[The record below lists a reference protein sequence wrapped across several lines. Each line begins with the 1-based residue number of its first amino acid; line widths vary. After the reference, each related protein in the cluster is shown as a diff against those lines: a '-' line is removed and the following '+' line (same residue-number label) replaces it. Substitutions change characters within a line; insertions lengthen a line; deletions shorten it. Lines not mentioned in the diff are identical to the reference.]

1 MKTLY
6 FDLKNG
12 ISGDMA
18 VAALL
23 NLNAMSFKE
32 LNENLKT
39 LNLDSEFSL
48 EYKTHNKFG
57 ILGGDFFVNLNNTN
71 EHVNK
76 FKTKTHEHIIK
87 STDIIRNKEENHQH
101 DDGSSHIHRTLSDIE
116 KIISNSKISQ
126 RAKKLSQEIF
136 KNLAEAESFVHQKPI
151 EKITFH
157 EVGAVDSIVDIVA
170 FSVLYCNINPQ
181 MVICSSVN
189 LGGGTVKCA
198 HGVLNVPA
206 PAVVNLT
213 KGMSVFRDEIKF
225 ETATPTGA
233 AIIKTVINKFDDRFS
248 GMFVSSGIGFGKT
261 DFKIRPNALNVY
273 LLEKCLEDEKTD
285 IINNYETDEIIQM
298 ETNIDNTIGEDL
310 GFTAKLLLKSGAL
323 DVSFTP
329 IFMKKFR
336 PAYKLEV
343 LCKESDLRIL
353 AEIIFSNT
361 STIGL
366 RYSIKKRY
374 MLRRENFIK
383 QTNYGDVR
391 GKKITKKRLTEESLE
406 FDDIEKIALENKIS
420 ILDARKV

>member
-1 MKTLY
+1 MLN
-6 FDLKNG
+6 F
-12 ISGDMA
+12 ISKIFGTKSEKDIKQIKPL
-18 VAALL
+18 VT
-23 NLNAMSFKE
+23 E
-32 LNENLKT
+32 INEFYEQ
-39 LNLDSEFSL
+39 LDS
-48 EYKTHNKFG
+48 
-57 ILGGDFFVNLNNTN
+57 
-71 EHVNK
+71 
-76 FKTKTHEHIIK
+76 
-87 STDIIRNKEENHQH
+87 
-101 DDGSSHIHRTLSDIE
+101 LSDDE
-116 KIISNSKISQ
+116 LK
-126 RAKKLSQEIF
+126 AKTTEFQTFI
-136 KNLAEAESFVHQKPI
+136 AENKQ
-151 EKITFH
+151 
-157 EVGAVDSIVDIVA
+157 SI
-170 FSVLYCNINPQ
+170 
-181 MVICSSVN
+181 
-189 LGGGTVKCA
+189 
-198 HGVLNVPA
+198 
-206 PAVVNLT
+206 
-213 KGMSVFRDEIKF
+213 
-225 ETATPTGA
+225 
-233 AIIKTVINKFDDRFS
+233 
-248 GMFVSSGIGFGKT
+248 
-261 DFKIRPNALNVY
+261 
-273 LLEKCLEDEKTD
+273 EDEKTD